1 MVYRSLIPFGAMD
14 WLSPS
19 ISFLAALQKLEF
31 LVAPAKILSF
41 LGNEEFFLLLV
52 PFVYW
57 CLSRETGARL
67 GVLLLLLASLNDVL
81 KVFFAL
87 PRPYWGGE
95 VVALATEKS
104 FGFPSGHAQNA
115 ALLWPFLAL
124 RCRKPRLWVPI
135 ALLLAL
141 AIASSRLVLGVH
153 YPADA
158 FGGAFIGFALLG
170 LWLWR
175 GEAAIAQWR
184 NASLPARLGTATLTV
199 ACLGIAYY
207 GAFLNPLNGA
217 GTERD
222 FVAAY
227 VEAWKGAGIVSRLGA
242 LFGLLVGLSLA
253 PKFEA
258 AGPISQKIGRLLLG
272 FAGLALFYFGLKLI
286 LPDELPFRFARY
298 ALTTF
303 WIAFGAPWAF
313 EKIGLSQQKRRVV

>member
-1 MVYRSLIPFGAMD
+1 MD

-19 ISFLAALQKLEF
+19 IPFIAALQKLDF
-31 LVAPAKILSF
+31 LVVPAKILSF
-41 LGNEEFFLLLV
+41 LGNEEWFLLLL
-52 PFVYW
+52 PLVYW
-57 CLSRETGARL
+57 CISRKTGARL
-67 GVLLLLLASLNDVL
+67 GVLLLLSVSLNDIL

-124 RCRKPRLWVPI
+124 RSRNPRSWVPL

-141 AIASSRLVLGVH
+141 AIAFSRLVLGVH

-158 FGGAFIGFALLG
+158 LGGALVGFALLG

-175 GEAAIAQWR
+175 GEVAIDQWR
-184 NASLPARLGTATLTV
+184 DANLPARLGVSALTV

-207 GAFLNPLNGA
+207 GAFLFPLNGA

-227 VEAWKGAGIVSRLGA
+227 VEAWKGGGIVSRLGA

-258 AGPISQKIGRLLLG
+258 VGPITQRIGRLLIG
-272 FAGLALFYFGLKLI
+272 FAGLALFYFGLKMV

-313 EKIGLSQQKRRVV
+313 EKIGLSQQKRRVA